1 MRPHCR
7 AIKPPELCLSV
18 DAYCAKHLLQFC
30 AQPKH
35 WLKCCLDILS
45 RIETVD
51 DINMSLIFII
61 IYPDQ
66 LIKTNGTGMRLG
78 GDLHVGIC
86 FDVA

>member
-7 AIKPPELCLSV
+7 AIKSPELCPFV

-61 IYPDQ
+61 TYHDHDY
-66 LIKTNGTGMRLG
+66 KWDG
-78 GDLHVGIC
+78 G
-86 FDVA
+86 